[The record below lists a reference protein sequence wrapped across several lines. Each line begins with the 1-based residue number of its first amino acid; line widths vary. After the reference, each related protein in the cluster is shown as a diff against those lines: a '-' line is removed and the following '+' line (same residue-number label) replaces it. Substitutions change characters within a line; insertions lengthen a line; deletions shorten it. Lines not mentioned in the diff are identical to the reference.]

1 MNAQRKARINKLT
14 KTISEIQAEF
24 SAMAESEQEK
34 FDGRS
39 DAFLESDAADK
50 AQDEIDAL
58 ADAAESLN
66 DAAQTLTATFG
77 PAKKVVFSASPLDTS
92 SSGPDSFEAILDELT
107 KELQSM

>member
-1 MNAQRKARINKLT
+1 LNAQRRARINKLT

-39 DAFLESDAADK
+39 DAYLESDAADK

-66 DAAQTLTATFG
+66 DAVSTLSDAFG
-77 PAKKVVFSASPLDTS
+77 GAKPMSP
-92 SSGPDSFEAILDELT
+92 EDELD
-107 KELQSM
+107 KLIASFSC

>member
-24 SAMAESEQEK
+24 STMAESEQEK

-39 DAFLESDAADK
+39 DAYLESEAADK
-50 AQDEIDAL
+50 AQEEIDAL

-66 DAAQTLTATFG
+66 DAVSALSDVFG
-77 PAKKVVFSASPLDTS
+77 GAKPMSPENELDKLIASFSC
-92 SSGPDSFEAILDELT
+92 
-107 KELQSM
+107 